1 MDTMVVE
8 RGSDEGDAG
17 VVTVILNR
25 PEKRNAIDEQ
35 MSIELLETFRE
46 IEARADDRVLVLT
59 GGRDAFC
66 SGADLTAGVA
76 DVHALVYMRR
86 IGAVALAL
94 LNVTKPTIAKV
105 CGVAAGAGCNMAL
118 ACDLVLASE
127 GARFTQIFAKRG
139 MVVDFGGSWL
149 LPRLVGMQRAK
160 ELAFFGDFVS
170 AADARDIGLVN
181 RVLPEA
187 ELDAFTNEW
196 AARLAAG
203 PPLALSMTKAM
214 LSHSFETSIEQALE
228 AEARCQAVCLASL
241 DTREAIKAFVEK
253 RPPVFRG
260 R

>member
-1 MDTMVVE
+1 MDTIVVE
-8 RGSDEGDAG
+8 RGSGEGAEG
-17 VVTVILNR
+17 VVTVTLDR

-35 MSIELLETFRE
+35 MAGELLETFRE

-59 GGRDAFC
+59 GGGDAFC

-94 LNVTKPTIAKV
+94 LNLTKPTIAKV
-105 CGVAAGAGCNMAL
+105 RGVAAGAGCNMAL
-118 ACDLVLASE
+118 ACDLVVASDA
-127 GARFTQIFAKRG
+127 ARFTQIFAKRG

-170 AADARDIGLVN
+170 ADEARDIGLVN
-181 RVLPEA
+181 RVLPDA
-187 ELDAFTNEW
+187 ELDAFTDEW

-214 LSHSFETSIEQALE
+214 LGRSFETSIEQALE
-228 AEARCQAVCLASL
+228 DEARCQAVCIGSK

>member
-1 MDTMVVE
+1 
-8 RGSDEGDAG
+8 
-17 VVTVILNR
+17 
-25 PEKRNAIDEQ
+25 
-35 MSIELLETFRE
+35 
-46 IEARADDRVLVLT
+46 
-59 GGRDAFC
+59 
-66 SGADLTAGVA
+66 
-76 DVHALVYMRR
+76 MRR

-94 LNVTKPTIAKV
+94 LNLTKPTIAKV
-105 CGVAAGAGCNMAL
+105 RGVAAGAGCNMAL
-118 ACDLVLASE
+118 ACDLVVASDA
-127 GARFTQIFAKRG
+127 ARFTQIFAKRG

-170 AADARDIGLVN
+170 ADEARDIGLVN
-181 RVLPEA
+181 RVLPDA
-187 ELDAFTNEW
+187 ELDAFTDEW

-214 LSHSFETSIEQALE
+214 LGRSFETSIEQALE
-228 AEARCQAVCLASL
+228 DEARCQAVCIGSK